1 MYIHNFTVSPEKKG
15 LNKFLGDLET
25 EIMVLIWEVNP
36 LSVRQATE
44 RLNLKRKLAY
54 TTVLTVMSRL
64 ADKEYLVRQKT
75 RNGLLFSPAL
85 TRKQF
90 TTGAVEQVL
99 NELKKNFPE
108 EMNSACTPATA
119 ELTVPEDMR
128 NNSRHTFKKSD
139 PR

>member
-25 EIMVLIWEVNP
+25 EIMVLIWEENP

-44 RLNLKRKLAY
+44 RLNLKQKLAY

-75 RNGLLFSPAL
+75 RNGLLFSPAV

-90 TTGAVEQVL
+90 TTGAVEQVIR
-99 NELKKNFPE
+99 ELKKNFPE
-108 EMNSACTPATA
+108 EMNSACTPAPA

-128 NNSRHTFKKSD
+128 NNSRSTFKKSD
-139 PR
+139 LR

>member
-25 EIMVLIWEVNP
+25 EIMVLIWEENP

-75 RNGLLFSPAL
+75 RNGLLFSPAV

-90 TTGAVEQVL
+90 TMGAVEQVIW
-99 NELKKNFPE
+99 ELKKNFPE
-108 EMNSACTPATA
+108 EMNSACTPAPA

-128 NNSRHTFKKSD
+128 NNSRSTFKKI
-139 PR
+139 